1 MSDDP
6 GESRRFVQAGHD
18 RGAGEGAAESAPRM
32 DARSTSIVP
41 LIVLFQRAWE
51 LAHSTEMSLARL
63 EHAAEA
69 GALAEAMLHLLAEA
83 GDEEGQARWAVRLS
97 EVRHWCAVV
106 HDALSAQE
114 EKES

>member
-1 MSDDP
+1 MNEES
-6 GESRRFVQAGHD
+6 GESRKFVQAGHD
-18 RGAGEGAAESAPRM
+18 RGAGEGAAEIAPGVA
-32 DARSTSIVP
+32 ARSTSIVP

-51 LAHSTEMSLARL
+51 LAQSTETSLSRL

-69 GALAEAMLHLLAEA
+69 AALAEAMLHLLAEA
-83 GDEEGQARWAVRLS
+83 GDQEGRARWAVRLS
-97 EVRHWCAVV
+97 EARHWCAAV

>member
-1 MSDDP
+1 MSDDSSD
-6 GESRRFVQAGHD
+6 SRKFVPAGHD
-18 RGAGEGAAESAPRM
+18 RGVGEGAAEIAPRM
-32 DARSTSIVP
+32 DPRSTSIVP

-69 GALAEAMLHLLAEA
+69 GALAEA

>member
-1 MSDDP
+1 MSDDL
-6 GESRRFVQAGHD
+6 GDSRKFVQAGHD
-18 RGAGEGAAESAPRM
+18 QEAGEGAVEMVSGAA
-32 DARSTSIVP
+32 ARSSSIVP

-51 LAHSTEMSLARL
+51 LAQSTEMSLGCL

-69 GALAEAMLHLLAEA
+69 AALAEAMVHLLAEA
-83 GDEEGQARWAVRLS
+83 GDQEGHARWAVRLS
-97 EVRHWCAVV
+97 EARHWCVAV